1 MEGVAPYRGRAG
13 AVVAA
18 VLDCE
23 EGMDMV
29 LYAAVRLITV
39 DWAMDW
45 I

>member
-1 MEGVAPYRGRAG
+1 MEGVAPCRGRAG
-13 AVVAA
+13 AAVAA

-23 EGMDMV
+23 ERMDMV
-29 LYAAVRLITV
+29 LSAAARLINI

>member
-13 AVVAA
+13 AAVVA
-18 VLDCE
+18 VLYCE
-23 EGMDMV
+23 ERMDMV